1 MAEMRNI
8 NLDVDTRQ
16 KFSIN
21 GDPNKVIEL
30 DTRDINIVNRYKESI
45 DKMKSMQDDYA
56 RLNTISKEMSEIS
69 DGENAE
75 EETLEKV
82 TEFTD
87 KMKELERAMR
97 DVIDY
102 IFDTKMCDTICGNSS
117 IFSPVNG
124 KCVKFEQILDTFA
137 NLYEKDIKSD
147 MAKINKEKIKK
158 RTTKYAHK

>member
-8 NLDVDTRQ
+8 NLDIDTRQ

-75 EETLEKV
+75 EETLKKV

-102 IFDTKMCDTICGNSS
+102 IFDTKMSDTICGNSS

-124 KCVKFEQILDTFA
+124 KSVKFEQILDTFA
-137 NLYEKDIKSD
+137 GLYEKDIKSD
-147 MAKINKEKIKK
+147 MVKINKEKIKK

>member
-8 NLDVDTRQ
+8 NLDIDTRQ

-56 RLNTISKEMSEIS
+56 NLHAIYEEMQAIE
-69 DGENAE
+69 DGENASE
-75 EETLEKV
+75 ERLAKV
-82 TEFTD
+82 GEFTD
-87 KMKELERAMR
+87 EMAKIERKMR

-117 IFSPVNG
+117 IFSPVNNQR
-124 KCVKFEQILDTFA
+124 VKFEQILDTFSA
-137 NLYEKDIKSD
+137 LYEKDVKSN
-147 MAKINKEKIKK
+147 MAKISKNRVKQ
-158 RTTKYAHK
+158 RTAKYAHK